1 MAGSADTGIDMEVI
15 AANIVSKGI
24 AFVSINYRL
33 GPLGFMNYQN
43 GDKLEG
49 NFGIWDM
56 VMALQWIQS
65 NMKQVRQVSFS
76 ILKLFVG
83 FSSTEIQPE
92 LQSWARVLVVLHQV
106 YSHYLQEQLVSFET
120 ACRLVK
126 FPYRPSP
133 SSNHNEWIIDG
144 WLGDPPSQSTCIL
157 CRQLGGVLQVS

>member
-1 MAGSADTGIDMEVI
+1 MEVI

-65 NMKQVRQVSFS
+65 NIKQVGNPFHTFLSYNFS
-76 ILKLFVG
+76 LTVTQQKL
-83 FSSTEIQPE
+83 
-92 LQSWARVLVVLHQV
+92 LSWVRVPVVQRPV
-106 YSHYLQEQLVSFET
+106 Y
-120 ACRLVK
+120 
-126 FPYRPSP
+126 
-133 SSNHNEWIIDG
+133 
-144 WLGDPPSQSTCIL
+144 
-157 CRQLGGVLQVS
+157 